1 MTHTPV
7 STKSYLV
14 VFFSLMAL
22 LGISIGVGYI
32 NLGALNLAAAMCI
45 SVAKTVLIILFFMHV
60 RQASKLNK
68 LLVCV
73 GFFWLAIMLCLAMGD
88 YLSRHW

>member
-1 MTHTPV
+1 MTHTPA
-7 STKSYLV
+7 STKNYLV

-22 LGISIGVGYI
+22 LGATIGVAYV
-32 NLGALNLAAAMCI
+32 NLGALNLPAAMCI
-45 SVAKTVLIILFFMHV
+45 SIAKTVLIILFFMHL

-68 LLVCV
+68 LLACV
-73 GFFWLAIMLCLAMGD
+73 GFFWLAIMLTLAMND